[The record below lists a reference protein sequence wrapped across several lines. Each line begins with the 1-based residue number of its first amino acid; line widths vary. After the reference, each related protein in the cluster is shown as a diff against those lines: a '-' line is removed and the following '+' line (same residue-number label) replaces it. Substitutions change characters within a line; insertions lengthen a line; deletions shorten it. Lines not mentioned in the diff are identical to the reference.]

1 MKWLSAGLT
10 FVNLS
15 VVCGLLLGM
24 VGHGLNV
31 LSASLALICGT
42 AFAIAAWL
50 GTTDP
55 AASKKTAKSLAVVQ
69 NRTESK
75 PRRERRAAE
84 NATSPQWRRVSKT
97 IEIAVESVADQL
109 ATLSARRYRHLWFWV
124 MAAFFAMFA
133 VRSFCWLLYIDGGD
147 WKIQSP
153 NNLGDLSLHITLI
166 RNFANGVPL
175 WPDNPIYALSK
186 LRYPAGID
194 LFNALLCL
202 VHVDLMRGLVWTGL
216 LASLATFYAFFRWGG
231 TFAVAGFL
239 FNGGIAGFQFLKTL
253 KFLDYQ
259 GTQADIVHRPIAW
272 KSIALSMFVTQRG
285 WLYAI
290 PAALI
295 LLWHWRKKYFRQTP
309 AVEAT
314 FSTPGASSAEAA
326 AKAAAKADDPEAQP
340 PTATDDAGLATAVN
354 GRSNRKGPLPFWV
367 ELSLYAS
374 MPLFHVHTFIALT
387 IVLVIALFF
396 ERLTWPKIFSEAPLR
411 RHAAT
416 LLSAALIP
424 ATFFVWLV
432 TDQFH
437 AKSMV
442 KWHPGW
448 VQDSADFGAP
458 FFRMGGAANF
468 GSATAFGSL
477 LQKTWNGVV
486 APFFQFW
493 LTNFGLWVLLALA
506 LVALCGWHAWKAGWR
521 WGTKPPA
528 DVAFVLSAV
537 VIFAIGYF
545 VQTAPWDWDNLKLMV
560 WGYFLILP
568 FLWSDLIGRWAFP
581 ERAVTCIAL
590 FASGFITLLGGLAA
604 GHPGFG
610 LIDRARL
617 DAIGTAVRPLP
628 VEARFAAYPT
638 YNHPLL
644 LQGRKVVLGYPGHLW
659 TEGFDY
665 DNPNRQLTALM
676 RGAPNWREA
685 AQALGVRYIFW
696 GRDETANYQGSSR
709 PWETTAR
716 RIASGDWGAIYD
728 LSPESPSR

>member
-15 VVCGLLLGM
+15 VICGLLLGM
-24 VGHGLNV
+24 VGHGLNA
-31 LSASLALICGT
+31 LSAALALVCGV
-42 AFAIAAWL
+42 AFAVAAWL
-50 GTTDP
+50 GTSDP
-55 AASKKTAKSLAVVQ
+55 DKPGGSGAKFA
-69 NRTESK
+69 K
-75 PRRERRAAE
+75 P
-84 NATSPQWRRVSKT
+84 T
-97 IEIAVESVADQL
+97 
-109 ATLSARRYRHLWFWV
+109 RRYGKIWFWLV
-124 MAAFFAMFA
+124 AAFFALFA

-166 RNFANGVPL
+166 RNFANGVHL
-175 WPDNPIYALSK
+175 WPDSPIYALSK

-216 LASLATFYAFFRWGG
+216 LGSLATFYAFFRWGG
-231 TFAVAGFL
+231 TFGVAGFL
-239 FNGGIAGFQFLKTL
+239 FNGGIAGFQFLKSL

-259 GTQADIVHRPIAW
+259 GGNKIAW
-272 KSIALSMFVTQRG
+272 KSIPLSMFVTQRG

-290 PAALI
+290 PAGLV
-295 LLWHWRKKYFRQTP
+295 LLWHWREKYFRETP
-309 AVEAT
+309 IVPTRRDLSAD
-314 FSTPGASSAEAA
+314 ASSPEAA
-326 AKAAAKADDPEAQP
+326 AKAAAKGDDPEAKP
-340 PTATDDAGLATAVN
+340 PAAADDVGQATTVN
-354 GRSNRKGPLPFWV
+354 ASSNSKGPLPFWV

-448 VQDSADFGAP
+448 VQDSADFSAP

-521 WGTKPPA
+521 WGKKPPA

-610 LIDRARL
+610 LMDRARL

>member
-24 VGHGLNV
+24 VGHGLNA
-31 LSASLALICGT
+31 LSAALALICGVAFT
-42 AFAIAAWL
+42 AAAWL
-50 GTTDP
+50 GTSDP
-55 AASKKTAKSLAVVQ
+55 DKPGGSGVKFAKPA
-69 NRTESK
+69 
-75 PRRERRAAE
+75 
-84 NATSPQWRRVSKT
+84 WRYGK
-97 IEIAVESVADQL
+97 I
-109 ATLSARRYRHLWFWV
+109 WFWLV
-124 MAAFFAMFA
+124 AAFFALFA

-147 WKIQSP
+147 LKIQSP

-166 RNFANGVPL
+166 RNFANGVHL
-175 WPDNPIYALSK
+175 WPDSPIYALSK

-202 VHVDLMRGLVWTGL
+202 VHVDLIRGLVWTGL
-216 LASLATFYAFFRWGG
+216 LGSLATFYAFFRWGG
-231 TFAVAGFL
+231 TFGVAGFL

-259 GTQADIVHRPIAW
+259 GGNKIAW
-272 KSIALSMFVTQRG
+272 KSIPLSMFVTQRG

-290 PAALI
+290 PAGLV
-295 LLWHWRKKYFRQTP
+295 LLWHWREKYFCETP
-309 AVEAT
+309 IVPTRRDLSARD
-314 FSTPGASSAEAA
+314 ASSAEAV
-326 AKAAAKADDPEAQP
+326 AKAAAKGDDPEAQP
-340 PTATDDAGLATAVN
+340 PVVANDVGQAAAVN
-354 GRSNRKGPLPFWV
+354 ASSNSKGPLPFWV

-468 GSATAFGSL
+468 GSATGFGSL

-528 DVAFVLSAV
+528 AVAFVLSAV

-728 LSPESPSR
+728 LSPELPSR

>member
-24 VGHGLNV
+24 VGHGLNA
-31 LSASLALICGT
+31 LSAALALVCGV
-42 AFAIAAWL
+42 AFAVAAWL
-50 GTTDP
+50 GTSDP
-55 AASKKTAKSLAVVQ
+55 GKTSGTEARPSKA
-69 NRTESK
+69 
-75 PRRERRAAE
+75 PRRYG
-84 NATSPQWRRVSKT
+84 K
-97 IEIAVESVADQL
+97 
-109 ATLSARRYRHLWFWV
+109 LWFWLV
-124 MAAFFAMFA
+124 AAFFALFA

-147 WKIQSP
+147 LKIQSP

-166 RNFANGVPL
+166 RTFANGVPL
-175 WPDNPIYALSK
+175 WPDNPIYAFSK

-216 LASLATFYAFFRWGG
+216 LGSLATFYAFFRWGG
-231 TFAVAGFL
+231 TFGVAGFL

-259 GTQADIVHRPIAW
+259 GGNKIAW
-272 KSIALSMFVTQRG
+272 KSIPLSMFVTQRG

-290 PAALI
+290 PAALV
-295 LLWHWRKKYFRQTP
+295 LLWHWREKYFRETP
-309 AVEAT
+309 IAGGDNAGPPAAIPA
-314 FSTPGASSAEAA
+314 SDYNAPTPINARGNS
-326 AKAAAKADDPEAQP
+326 
-340 PTATDDAGLATAVN
+340 
-354 GRSNRKGPLPFWV
+354 KGPLPFWV

-387 IVLVIALFF
+387 IVLLIALLF
-396 ERLTWPKIFSEAPLR
+396 ERVAWPKIFSDAPLR
-411 RHAAT
+411 RHAVG

-432 TDQFH
+432 TDQFR
-437 AKSMV
+437 AKSLV

-458 FFRMGGAANF
+458 FFRLGGAANF

-477 LQKTWNGVV
+477 LQKTWNGVI

-493 LTNFGLWVLLALA
+493 LTNFGLWVLFALA
-506 LVALCGWHAWKAGWR
+506 LVALCGWRVWKAGWR
-521 WGTKPPA
+521 WGKKPPA
-528 DVAFVLSAV
+528 DIVFVLSAV

-581 ERAVTCIAL
+581 ERVVTCIAL
-590 FASGFITLLGGLAA
+590 FASGFVTLLGGLTA

-665 DNPNRQLTALM
+665 NDPNMQLTALM

-685 AQALGVRYIFW
+685 AKALRVRYIFW

-728 LSPESPSR
+728 LAPESPSR

>member
-31 LSASLALICGT
+31 LSAALALICGV
-42 AFAIAAWL
+42 AFAVAAWL
-50 GTTDP
+50 GTSDP
-55 AASKKTAKSLAVVQ
+55 DKSGDSKV
-69 NRTESK
+69 
-75 PRRERRAAE
+75 PRRYG
-84 NATSPQWRRVSKT
+84 K
-97 IEIAVESVADQL
+97 I
-109 ATLSARRYRHLWFWV
+109 WFWLV
-124 MAAFFAMFA
+124 AAFFALFA
-133 VRSFCWLLYIDGGD
+133 VRSFCWLLYIDGGE
-147 WKIQSP
+147 WRIQSP
-153 NNLGDLSLHITLI
+153 NNLGDLSLHITWI

-175 WPDNPIYALSK
+175 WPDNPIYAFSK

-295 LLWHWRKKYFRQTP
+295 LLWHWREKYFRGTP
-309 AVEAT
+309 VDGT
-314 FSTPGASSAEAA
+314 GLPKPDVHSAEVDAEVGS
-326 AKAAAKADDPEAQP
+326 AKAEDSEAQSSV
-340 PTATDDAGLATAVN
+340 ATDDASRAAALNARGN
-354 GRSNRKGPLPFWV
+354 SKGPLPLWV

-387 IVLVIALFF
+387 IVLLVALLF
-396 ERLTWPKIFSEAPLR
+396 ERVTWPNVFSEAPIR
-411 RHAAT
+411 RHAVT
-416 LLSAALIP
+416 LLASALIP

-432 TDQFH
+432 TDQFR
-437 AKSMV
+437 AKSLL

-458 FFRMGGAANF
+458 FFRMGGTANF
-468 GSATAFGSL
+468 GSATTFGLL
-477 LQKTWNGVV
+477 LQKTWNGVI

-493 LTNFGLWVLLALA
+493 LTNFGLWILLSLA
-506 LVALCGWHAWKAGWR
+506 LVALCGWRAWKSGWR
-521 WGTKPPA
+521 WGKEPPA
-528 DVAFVLSAV
+528 DIAFVLSAV
-537 VIFAIGYF
+537 VIFALGYF

-581 ERAVTCIAL
+581 ERAVTCVAL
-590 FASGFITLLGGLAA
+590 FASGFVTLLGGLTA

-617 DAIGTAVRPLP
+617 DAIGGAVRPLP
-628 VEARFAAYPT
+628 AEARFAAYPT

-659 TEGFDY
+659 TQGFDY
-665 DNPNRQLTALM
+665 NSVNTKLTALM

-685 AQALGVRYIFW
+685 AQALGVRYVFW
-696 GRDETANYQGSSR
+696 GRDETTNYQGSSR
-709 PWETTAR
+709 PWETTAPR
-716 RIASGDWGAIYD
+716 VASGDWGAIYD
-728 LSPESPSR
+728 LAPEPSSR

>member
-31 LSASLALICGT
+31 LSAALALVCGA
-42 AFAIAAWL
+42 AFAVAAWL
-50 GTTDP
+50 GTSDP
-55 AASKKTAKSLAVVQ
+55 DKPGGPKAQSSK
-69 NRTESK
+69 
-75 PRRERRAAE
+75 
-84 NATSPQWRRVSKT
+84 ATV
-97 IEIAVESVADQL
+97 
-109 ATLSARRYRHLWFWV
+109 RYRKFWFWV
-124 MAAFFAMFA
+124 VAAFFALFA
-133 VRSFCWLLYIDGGD
+133 VRSFCWLLYIDGGE

-166 RNFANGVPL
+166 RNFANGVHL
-175 WPDNPIYALSK
+175 WPDSPIYALSK

-216 LASLATFYAFFRWGG
+216 LGSLATFYAFFRWGG
-231 TFAVAGFL
+231 TFGVAGFL

-259 GTQADIVHRPIAW
+259 GGNKIAW
-272 KSIALSMFVTQRG
+272 KSIPLSMFVTQRG

-290 PAALI
+290 PAALV
-295 LLWHWRKKYFRQTP
+295 LLWHWREKYFRETP
-309 AVEAT
+309 IVPTGRDLSAPDA
-314 FSTPGASSAEAA
+314 ASAEAA
-326 AKAAAKADDPEAQP
+326 AKTGAKEDDSEARPPVAADDVGQ
-340 PTATDDAGLATAVN
+340 ATAVN
-354 GRSNRKGPLPFWV
+354 ARSNSRGPLPFWV

-396 ERLTWPKIFSEAPLR
+396 ERLTWPKIFSEAPMR
-411 RHAAT
+411 RHAT
-416 LLSAALIP
+416 KLLGAALIP

-477 LQKTWNGVV
+477 LQKTWNGVI

-506 LVALCGWHAWKAGWR
+506 LVGLCGWRAWKAGWR

-528 DVAFVLSAV
+528 DVAFVLPAV

-581 ERAVTCIAL
+581 ERAVTCVAL

-610 LIDRARL
+610 LMDRARL

-665 DNPNRQLTALM
+665 DKPNRELASLM

-696 GRDETANYQGSSR
+696 GRDETANYQGSTR

-716 RIASGDWGAIYD
+716 RTASGDWGAIYD
-728 LSPESPSR
+728 LSPESP

>member
-24 VGHGLNV
+24 VGHGLNA
-31 LSASLALICGT
+31 LSAALALVCGV
-42 AFAIAAWL
+42 AFAVAAWL
-50 GTTDP
+50 GTSDP
-55 AASKKTAKSLAVVQ
+55 GKTSGTEARPSKA
-69 NRTESK
+69 
-75 PRRERRAAE
+75 PRRYG
-84 NATSPQWRRVSKT
+84 K
-97 IEIAVESVADQL
+97 
-109 ATLSARRYRHLWFWV
+109 LWFWLV
-124 MAAFFAMFA
+124 AAFFALFA

-147 WKIQSP
+147 LNIQSP

-166 RNFANGVPL
+166 RTFANGVPL
-175 WPDNPIYALSK
+175 WPDNPIYAFSK

-216 LASLATFYAFFRWGG
+216 LGSLATFYAFFRWGG
-231 TFAVAGFL
+231 TFGVAGFL

-259 GTQADIVHRPIAW
+259 GGNKIAW
-272 KSIALSMFVTQRG
+272 KSIPLSMFVTQRG

-290 PAALI
+290 PAALV
-295 LLWHWRKKYFRQTP
+295 LLWHWREKYFRETP
-309 AVEAT
+309 IAGGDNAGPPAAVTA
-314 FSTPGASSAEAA
+314 SDYNAPTPINARG
-326 AKAAAKADDPEAQP
+326 
-340 PTATDDAGLATAVN
+340 
-354 GRSNRKGPLPFWV
+354 NRKGPLPFWV

-387 IVLVIALFF
+387 IVLLIALLF
-396 ERLTWPKIFSEAPLR
+396 ERVAWPKIFSEAPLR
-411 RHAAT
+411 RHAVG

-432 TDQFH
+432 TDQFR
-437 AKSMV
+437 AKSLV

-458 FFRMGGAANF
+458 FFRLGGAANF

-477 LQKTWNGVV
+477 LQKTWNGVI

-493 LTNFGLWVLLALA
+493 LTNFGLWVLFALA
-506 LVALCGWHAWKAGWR
+506 LVALCGWRVWKAGWR
-521 WGTKPPA
+521 WGKKPPA
-528 DVAFVLSAV
+528 DIVFVLSAV

-581 ERAVTCIAL
+581 ERVVTCIAL
-590 FASGFITLLGGLAA
+590 FASGFVTLLGGLTA

-665 DNPNRQLTALM
+665 NDPNMQLTALM

-685 AQALGVRYIFW
+685 AKALRVRYIFW

-728 LSPESPSR
+728 LAPESPSR

>member
-1 MKWLSAGLT
+1 LVAG
-10 FVNLS
+10 
-15 VVCGLLLGM
+15 
-24 VGHGLNV
+24 
-31 LSASLALICGT
+31 
-42 AFAIAAWL
+42 
-50 GTTDP
+50 
-55 AASKKTAKSLAVVQ
+55 
-69 NRTESK
+69 
-75 PRRERRAAE
+75 
-84 NATSPQWRRVSKT
+84 
-97 IEIAVESVADQL
+97 
-109 ATLSARRYRHLWFWV
+109 
-124 MAAFFAMFA
+124 FFALFA
-133 VRSFCWLLYIDGGD
+133 FRSFCWLFYIDGSD
-147 WKIQSP
+147 LKIQSP

-166 RNFANGVPL
+166 RTFANGVPL

-216 LASLATFYAFFRWGG
+216 LGSLATFYAFFRWGG
-231 TFAVAGFL
+231 IFGVAGFL
-239 FNGGIAGFQFLKTL
+239 FNGGIAGFQFFKTL

-259 GTQADIVHRPIAW
+259 GGSKIAW
-272 KSIALSMFVTQRG
+272 KSIPLSMFVTQRG

-290 PAALI
+290 PVALV
-295 LLWHWRKKYFRQTP
+295 LLWHWREKYFRETSIVP
-309 AVEAT
+309 LGGNLSAPNTSAT
-314 FSTPGASSAEAA
+314 EVA
-326 AKAAAKADDPEAQP
+326 AKAGGKEDDSEGQPPPVADDVGQ
-340 PTATDDAGLATAVN
+340 ATRTNARGN
-354 GRSNRKGPLPFWV
+354 SKGPLPFWV

-387 IVLVIALFF
+387 IVLLVALLF
-396 ERLTWPKIFSEAPLR
+396 ERVTWPKIFSEAPLR
-411 RHAAT
+411 RHAVG

-424 ATFFVWLV
+424 ATFFVWVV

-437 AKSMV
+437 AKSLV

-458 FFRMGGAANF
+458 FFRLGGSANF

-477 LQKTWNGVV
+477 LQKTWNGVI

-493 LTNFGLWVLLALA
+493 LTNFGLWVLLSMA
-506 LVALCGWHAWKAGWR
+506 LVGLCGWRAWKAGWQ
-521 WGTKPPA
+521 WGRKPPA
-528 DVAFVLSAV
+528 DIAFVLSAI

-590 FASGFITLLGGLAA
+590 FASGFVTLMGGLAA

-628 VEARFAAYPT
+628 IEARFAAYPT

-665 DNPNRQLTALM
+665 NEPNAKLTALM

-685 AQALGVRYIFW
+685 AKALGVRYIFW

-709 PWETTAR
+709 PWETSAR

-728 LSPESPSR
+728 LAPESPAG

>member
-24 VGHGLNV
+24 AGHGLNV
-31 LSASLALICGT
+31 LSAALALVCGV
-42 AFAIAAWL
+42 AFAVAAWL
-50 GTTDP
+50 GTSDP
-55 AASKKTAKSLAVVQ
+55 AKKGDL
-69 NRTESK
+69 E
-75 PRRERRAAE
+75 
-84 NATSPQWRRVSKT
+84 TSPSKT
-97 IEIAVESVADQL
+97 
-109 ATLSARRYRHLWFWV
+109 TWRYGKIWFWLV
-124 MAAFFAMFA
+124 AAVFALFA
-133 VRSFCWLLYIDGGD
+133 VRSFCWLFYIDGSEL
-147 WKIQSP
+147 KIQSP
-153 NNLGDLSLHITLI
+153 NNLGDLSLHIALI
-166 RNFANGVPL
+166 RNFANGVQI
-175 WPDNPIYALSK
+175 WPDSPIYALSK

-216 LASLATFYAFFRWGG
+216 LGSLATFYAFFRWGG
-231 TFAVAGFL
+231 TFSVAGFL

-259 GTQADIVHRPIAW
+259 GGNKIAW
-272 KSIALSMFVTQRG
+272 KSIPLSMFVTQRG

-290 PAALI
+290 PAALV
-295 LLWHWRKKYFRQTP
+295 LLWHWREKYFREGPVTGSHDPGPP
-309 AVEAT
+309 AAGNT
-314 FSTPGASSAEAA
+314 S
-326 AKAAAKADDPEAQP
+326 
-340 PTATDDAGLATAVN
+340 PTAVKTG
-354 GRSNRKGPLPFWV
+354 GNRKGPLPFWV

-387 IVLVIALFF
+387 IVLLVALLF
-396 ERLTWPKIFSEAPLR
+396 ERVAWPKIFSEAPIR
-411 RHAAT
+411 RHAVS
-416 LLSAALIP
+416 LLGAALIP

-477 LQKTWNGVV
+477 LQKTWNGVI

-493 LTNFGLWVLLALA
+493 LTNFGLWVLLS
-506 LVALCGWHAWKAGWR
+506 LVLVGLCGWRAWKAGWR

-528 DVAFVLSAV
+528 DVVFVLSAV

-581 ERAVTCIAL
+581 ERAVTCVAL
-590 FASGFITLLGGLAA
+590 FASGFVTLLGGLAA

-617 DAIGTAVRPLP
+617 DAIGAAVRSLP

-665 DNPNRQLTALM
+665 DNPNKQLTALM
-676 RGAPNWREA
+676 RGAPNWQQA
-685 AQALGVRYIFW
+685 AKALGVRYIFW
-696 GRDETANYQGSSR
+696 GRDETANYQGSKR

-728 LSPESPSR
+728 LAPESPSG

>member
-24 VGHGLNV
+24 VGHGLNA
-31 LSASLALICGT
+31 LSAALALVCGV
-42 AFAIAAWL
+42 AFAVAAWL
-50 GTTDP
+50 GTSDP
-55 AASKKTAKSLAVVQ
+55 GKTSGTEARPSKA
-69 NRTESK
+69 
-75 PRRERRAAE
+75 PRRYG
-84 NATSPQWRRVSKT
+84 K
-97 IEIAVESVADQL
+97 
-109 ATLSARRYRHLWFWV
+109 LWFWLV
-124 MAAFFAMFA
+124 AAFFALFA

-147 WKIQSP
+147 LKIQSP

-166 RNFANGVPL
+166 RTFANGVPL
-175 WPDNPIYALSK
+175 WPDNPIYAFSK

-216 LASLATFYAFFRWGG
+216 LGSLATFYAFFRWGG
-231 TFAVAGFL
+231 TFGVAGFL

-259 GTQADIVHRPIAW
+259 GGNKIAW
-272 KSIALSMFVTQRG
+272 KSIPLSMFVTQRG

-290 PAALI
+290 PAALV
-295 LLWHWRKKYFRQTP
+295 LLWHWREKYFRETP
-309 AVEAT
+309 IAGGGNAGPPAAVTA
-314 FSTPGASSAEAA
+314 SDYNAPTPINARGNS
-326 AKAAAKADDPEAQP
+326 
-340 PTATDDAGLATAVN
+340 
-354 GRSNRKGPLPFWV
+354 KGPLPFWV

-387 IVLVIALFF
+387 IVLLIALLF
-396 ERLTWPKIFSEAPLR
+396 ERVAWPKIFSEAPLR
-411 RHAAT
+411 RHAVG

-432 TDQFH
+432 TDQFR
-437 AKSMV
+437 AKSLV

-458 FFRMGGAANF
+458 FFRLGGAANF

-477 LQKTWNGVV
+477 LQKTWNGVI

-493 LTNFGLWVLLALA
+493 LTNFGLWVLFALA
-506 LVALCGWHAWKAGWR
+506 LVALCGWRVWKAGWR
-521 WGTKPPA
+521 WGKKPPA
-528 DVAFVLSAV
+528 DIVFVLSAV

-581 ERAVTCIAL
+581 ERVVTCIAL
-590 FASGFITLLGGLAA
+590 FASGFVTLLGGLTA

-665 DNPNRQLTALM
+665 NDPNMQLTALM

-685 AQALGVRYIFW
+685 AKALRVRYIFW

-728 LSPESPSR
+728 LAPESLSR

>member
-24 VGHGLNV
+24 VGHGLNA
-31 LSASLALICGT
+31 LTAALALICGV
-42 AFAIAAWL
+42 AFAVAAWL
-50 GTTDP
+50 GTSDP
-55 AASKKTAKSLAVVQ
+55 RKPSGSEENSSKA
-69 NRTESK
+69 
-75 PRRERRAAE
+75 PRRYG
-84 NATSPQWRRVSKT
+84 K
-97 IEIAVESVADQL
+97 I
-109 ATLSARRYRHLWFWV
+109 WFWLV
-124 MAAFFAMFA
+124 AAFFALFA
-133 VRSFCWLLYIDGGD
+133 FRSFCWLFYIDGGD
-147 WKIQSP
+147 SKIQSP

-166 RNFANGVPL
+166 RTFANGVPL
-175 WPDNPIYALSK
+175 WPDNPIYAFSK

-194 LFNALLCL
+194 LFNGLLCL
-202 VHVDLMRGLVWTGL
+202 VHVDLMRGLVWVGL
-216 LASLATFYAFFRWGG
+216 LGSLATFYAFFRWGG
-231 TFAVAGFL
+231 TFGVAGFL

-259 GTQADIVHRPIAW
+259 GGNKIAW
-272 KSIALSMFVTQRG
+272 KSIPLSMFVTQRG

-290 PAALI
+290 PAALV
-295 LLWHWRKKYFRQTP
+295 LLWHWREKYFRETP
-309 AVEAT
+309 IVPIVRKLPASEVS
-314 FSTPGASSAEAA
+314 STEAA
-326 AKAAAKADDPEAQP
+326 AKAETKGDDSETQSPVAV
-340 PTATDDAGLATAVN
+340 DDADQVTPAN
-354 GRSNRKGPLPFWV
+354 GRGNGKGPLPFWV

-387 IVLVIALFF
+387 IVLLIGMLF
-396 ERLTWPKIFSEAPLR
+396 ERVSWPKIFSDAPIR
-411 RHAAT
+411 KHAVV

-432 TDQFH
+432 TDQFR
-437 AKSMV
+437 AKSLL

-458 FFRMGGAANF
+458 FFRLGGTANF

-477 LQKTWNGVV
+477 LQKTWNGVI

-493 LTNFGLWVLLALA
+493 LTNFGLWVLLSLA
-506 LVALCGWHAWKAGWR
+506 LVALCGWHAWKTGWR
-521 WGTKPPA
+521 WGRKPPA
-528 DVAFVLSAV
+528 DIAFVLSAV
-537 VIFAIGYF
+537 VIFAMGYF

-590 FASGFITLLGGLAA
+590 FASGFVTLLGGLTA

-628 VEARFAAYPT
+628 IEARFAAYPT

-665 DNPNRQLTALM
+665 NDPNRQLTALM

-685 AQALGVRYIFW
+685 AKALGVRYIFW

-728 LSPESPSR
+728 LSPESPAR